1 MSLQF
6 VRESAMPAASPTAPL
21 AMLVRAP
28 EPEEEDD
35 GAELTV
41 LNSARQAAAS
51 RRAVMVTV
59 GQLQNPGP
67 AGHRNSIVYIFTGN
81 NILFQDSFETHFT

>member
-6 VRESAMPAASPTAPL
+6 VRESAMPAASPIAPL

-28 EPEEEDD
+28 EPEEEEEE
-35 GAELTV
+35 GAGLTA

-59 GQLQNPGP
+59 QWGSYKTRVQQGTE
-67 AGHRNSIVYIFTGN
+67 TGLYA
-81 NILFQDSFETHFT
+81 IHFYWS